1 MKIIIGL
8 LLFIFVPP
16 MAILGLA
23 YDSHD
28 SITYIDSS
36 VDVNYMSFIDE
47 EKDRIREDIE
57 ENFNLFLNEESFDQ
71 IITGILREQVNQNYR
86 LNANE
91 SAYLMNE
98 PITDSVAVSI
108 RSIQADF
115 NDDILS
121 LNLLGGLDLGFF
133 DYKARL
139 SVDLLVEDDGD
150 TLITTLDRIR
160 LGRIPIPGALLSMI
174 TSRIDFDTDLPV
186 GVFNKDDLSFSLS
199 RSEDY
204 SDDDSIVAVLW
215 YYINAYDI
223 AFFTYENE
231 GLSLQLNTAQIRV
244 ESDAMPDYLETME
257 SRYGQDYEGFDGV
270 AIMSDFI
277 GNLNVTDP
285 TALTNGVPVTFSE
298 AFINEYIEV
307 ELKRGDYN
315 LTVGHEEILIEHFFL
330 EFMDDKMGV
339 NLFMS
344 YDGFYTN
351 IELLMD
357 EDDIDFYETRYLF
370 DTLTVGRSDDYPD
383 KDYLLIEEPLSGF
396 IDSQTFEFGRIE
408 DGERFYLN
416 AAFFN
421 QFIETDVL
429 GLGLELEFQSF
440 SVSDNGLNALLVI
453 KNG

>member
-8 LLFIFVPP
+8 LLFILVPP
-16 MAILGLA
+16 LAILGLA

-28 SITYIDSS
+28 SITYYESGE
-36 VDVNYMSFIDE
+36 DVSYMAFIDE

-57 ENFNLFLNEESFDQ
+57 ENFNLFLDEEAFDR
-71 IITGILREQVNQNYR
+71 IITGILRDQVNQNYR

-91 SAYLMNE
+91 SAYLVNE
-98 PITDSVAVSI
+98 SLTDTISASV

-115 NDDILS
+115 DEDILS

-139 SVDLLVEDDGD
+139 SVDLLIEDDGD
-150 TLITTLDRIR
+150 TLKTTLDRIR

-174 TSRIDFDTDLPV
+174 TSRFNFDTDLPV
-186 GVFNKDDLSFSLS
+186 GTFSKDDLSFSLS

-204 SDDDSIVAVLW
+204 SDDDSIIAVLW
-215 YYINAYDI
+215 YYINTYDI

-257 SRYGQDYEGFDGV
+257 TRYGQDYEGFDGV
-270 AIMSDFI
+270 EIMSDFI

-285 TALTNGVPVTFSE
+285 AALVNGVPVTFNE

-315 LTVGHEEILIEHFFL
+315 LTVGHEDVFIEHFFL
-330 EFMDDKMGV
+330 EFMDAKMGV

-351 IELLMD
+351 IELQMD
-357 EDDIDFYETRYLF
+357 EDDIDTYETRYLF
-370 DTLTVGRSDDYPD
+370 DTLTVGRSEDYPD

-440 SVSDNGLNALLVI
+440 SVSDDGLNALLVI